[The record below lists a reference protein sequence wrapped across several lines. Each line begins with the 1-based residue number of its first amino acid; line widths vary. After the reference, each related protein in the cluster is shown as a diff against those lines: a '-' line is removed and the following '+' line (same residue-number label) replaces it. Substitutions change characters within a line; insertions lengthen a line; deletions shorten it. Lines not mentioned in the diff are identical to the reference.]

1 MQAPLGAGFDLN
13 LLRATSRGKNLNDQP
28 AHAHNADT
36 VPLGR
41 KDPMAASARAGEVG
55 SVSHLIDSAPIG
67 AFQLRIILF
76 CLLAAV
82 IEGFD
87 QQVLAIAGPLLLT
100 ELGQDLGGMGPLYSI
115 GLLSFVVGG
124 MVLGPLGDRIGRKW
138 LLVVS
143 LVAFGL
149 ATLVVPVLATIEQ
162 VMVARFVTGFAFGG
176 AASSFIALPVEYVP
190 TRMRGRIVA
199 IIWAGMPI
207 GGLLSSLSGSALL
220 DSHGWRTLFVI
231 GGIFPLLLAAVLIVW
246 LPESIGFLAASGRN
260 SAKIVALLRKI
271 VPQVEDGKL
280 TSFRSRGPE
289 PRVPI
294 RQLFADGRGVGSGVI
309 WFALFLAYMIINLLV
324 AWTPTLVS
332 EAGVPMRI
340 ASLSLAVFNG
350 SSLFAIFAFSYA
362 LDGRHVHSIV
372 GACFVAA
379 AGVVILFAV
388 LPVSAAATM
397 VTVALI
403 GILIGG
409 GATGL
414 VAIAALYY
422 PTALRSTG
430 VGWSLAFARIGS
442 ICGPLIGSLF
452 FSWDLQI
459 GRFFASTA
467 LPSLLIAATVF
478 LFARLNRSS

>member
-1 MQAPLGAGFDLN
+1 MAG
-13 LLRATSRGKNLNDQP
+13 
-28 AHAHNADT
+28 
-36 VPLGR
+36 
-41 KDPMAASARAGEVG
+41 SARAEEISSVG
-55 SVSHLIDSAPIG
+55 NLIDSTPIG

-87 QQVLAIAGPLLLT
+87 QQVLAIAGPLLLK
-100 ELGQDLGGMGPLYSI
+100 ELGQSLGSMGPLYSI

-124 MVLGPLGDRIGRKW
+124 VVLGPLGDRIGRKW

-143 LVAFGL
+143 LIAFGL
-149 ATLVVPVLATIEQ
+149 ATLVVPVLVTIEQ

-199 IIWAGMPI
+199 IIWAGLPI
-207 GGLLSSLSGSALL
+207 GGLVSSLSGNALL

-231 GGIFPLLLAAVLIVW
+231 GGIFPLLLAAVLSVW
-246 LPESIGFLAASGRN
+246 LPESIGFLTAQGRN
-260 SAKIVALLRKI
+260 AARIMALLKKI
-271 VPQVEDGKL
+271 VPQADGVDL
-280 TSFRSRGPE
+280 SLFRTPGSE
-289 PRVPI
+289 PMVSL
-294 RQLFADGRGVGSGVI
+294 RQLFAEGRGIGSGVI

-332 EAGVPMRI
+332 EAGVPMRT

-350 SSLFAIFAFSYA
+350 VSLFAIFAVSYA
-362 LDGRHVHSIV
+362 LDGRHAHSII
-372 GACFVAA
+372 GGCFVAA
-379 AGVVILFAV
+379 AAVVIIFAAV
-388 LPVSAAATM
+388 PVSAAATM

-403 GILIGG
+403 GILVGG

-442 ICGPLIGSLF
+442 ICGPLIGSMF
-452 FSWDLQI
+452 FSWDLPI
-459 GRFFASTA
+459 GRFFAATA

-478 LFARLNRSS
+478 LFARMNRLS